1 MIKVNVLP
9 LNPWQENTFIL
20 SDETNQCVI
29 IDPGCLTETEQDQ
42 ISAFIESND
51 LIPVALLHTHLHL
64 DHVFG
69 TRFIA
74 EKYNLQPQAHMD
86 DEFLIDQTTN
96 YALQFGVQLEDNP
109 PPLGNYLTEEKTVT
123 FGQSSLQVLHLPGHS
138 PGGVAFYSAHDG
150 FVIAGDVL
158 FRESI
163 GRTDLPGGDYET
175 LINGI
180 QHKLLTL
187 PDETVVYPGHGP
199 ATTIQHEKSNNPF
212 FKN

>member
-1 MIKVNVLP
+1 MIKIDVIP

-20 SDETNQCVI
+20 SDETNECVI
-29 IDPGCLTETEQDQ
+29 IDPGCLSVAEQGQ
-42 ISAFIESND
+42 LVEFIQSNS
-51 LIPVALLHTHLHL
+51 LKPVALLHTHLHL

-74 EKYNLQPQAHMD
+74 EKYNLQPQAHIG
-86 DEFLIDQTTN
+86 DEFLIDQTKN
-96 YALQFGVQLEDNP
+96 YAVQFGVQLEDNP
-109 PPLGNYLTEEKTVT
+109 PPLGNYLTEEETVN
-123 FGQSSLQVLHLPGHS
+123 FGQSSLKVLHLPGHS
-138 PGGVAFYSAHDG
+138 PGGVAFYSAKDN

-175 LINGI
+175 LISGI
-180 QHKLLTL
+180 QTKLLTL

-199 ATTIQHEKSNNPF
+199 STSIGHEKSNNPF
-212 FKN
+212 FNN